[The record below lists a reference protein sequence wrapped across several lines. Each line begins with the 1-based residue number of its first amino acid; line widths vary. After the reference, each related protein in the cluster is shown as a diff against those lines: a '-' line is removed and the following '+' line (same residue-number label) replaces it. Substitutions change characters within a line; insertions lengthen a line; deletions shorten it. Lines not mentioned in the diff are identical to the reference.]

1 MGDSVSKY
9 HDMTF
14 YGDEQLEK
22 SPEIKATASLSDKVK
37 LMLLNDKTFT
47 EKQTKKLTAFYDE
60 LIKENL

>member
-1 MGDSVSKY
+1 MGDTVSKY

-22 SPEIKATASLSDKVK
+22 SPEIKPTASLSGKVK
-37 LMLLNDKTFT
+37 LMILKDKTLT

-60 LIKENL
+60 LIKDNL